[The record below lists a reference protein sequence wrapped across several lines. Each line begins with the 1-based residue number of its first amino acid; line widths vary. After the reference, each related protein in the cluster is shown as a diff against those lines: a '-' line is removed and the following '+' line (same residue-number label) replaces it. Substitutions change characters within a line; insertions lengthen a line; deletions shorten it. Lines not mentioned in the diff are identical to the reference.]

1 MKTLSRVMGSAVL
14 LAFTSPVLAQSAWNI
29 DPAHSAAQFQ
39 VKHLMISTVR
49 GEFGKLS
56 GTVSFDGKNFSTVKA
71 EAVIDAVSINTREKK
86 RDDHLKS
93 ADFFDAARFPTI
105 TFKSKRVEN
114 VKGTSFNLVGDLTMR
129 GVTRE
134 VALEVEATPVVK
146 GMGGESRIGATAT
159 ARLNRQDFGIKWNKA
174 LDSGGVVVSDD
185 VQITL
190 DLELTADNR
199 KLP

>member
-1 MKTLSRVMGSAVL
+1 MKNSSRVTGSAG
-14 LAFTSPVLAQSAWNI
+14 APAQSIWSI

-49 GEFGKLS
+49 GEFGKVS
-56 GTVSFDGKNFSTVKA
+56 GTVSFDGKNLSTVKV
-71 EAVIDAVSINTREKK
+71 EAVIDVGSISTREKK

-93 ADFFDAARFPTI
+93 PDFFDAAKFPTI
-105 TFKSKRVEN
+105 TFKSKRVKN
-114 VKGTSFNLVGDLTMR
+114 VKGSNFELVGDLTMR

-134 VALEVEATPVVK
+134 MTLEVEATPVVK

-159 ARLNRQDFGIKWNKA
+159 ARLNRQDFGIKWNRS
-174 LDSGGVVVSDD
+174 LDTGGVVVSDE

>member
-1 MKTLSRVMGSAVL
+1 MKNSSRVTGSAG
-14 LAFTSPVLAQSAWNI
+14 ALAQSIWSI

-49 GEFGKLS
+49 GEFGNLS
-56 GTVSFDGKNFSTVKA
+56 GTVSFDGKSFSTIKA
-71 EAVIDAVSINTREKK
+71 EAVIDVGSINTREKK
-86 RDDHLKS
+86 RDDHLRS
-93 ADFFDAARFPTI
+93 ADFFDAAKFPAI

-114 VKGTSFNLVGDLTMR
+114 VKGNNFNLVGDLTMR

-134 VALEVEATPVVK
+134 VTLAVEATPVVK
-146 GMGGESRIGATAT
+146 GMGGEPRIGATAT
-159 ARLNRQDFGIKWNKA
+159 ARLNRQDFGIKWNRS
-174 LDSGGVVVSDD
+174 LDAGGVVVSDE

-190 DLELTADNR
+190 DLELAAETR

>member
-1 MKTLSRVMGSAVL
+1 MKNSSMVIGLAVL
-14 LAFTSPVLAQSAWNI
+14 LGLASPVLAQFTWDI

-49 GEFGKLS
+49 GEFGKMS
-56 GTVSFDGKNFSTVKA
+56 GTVSFDGRNFSTVKA
-71 EAVIDAVSINTREKK
+71 EAVIDVGSINTREKK
-86 RDDHLKS
+86 RDDHLRS

-114 VKGTSFNLVGDLTMR
+114 VKGSNFKLVGDLTMR
-129 GVTRE
+129 GMTRE

-146 GMGGESRIGATAT
+146 GMGGEPRIGATAT
-159 ARLNRQDFGIKWNKA
+159 AKLNRQDFGIKWNRS
-174 LDSGGVVVSDD
+174 LDTGGVVVSNE

-190 DLELTADNR
+190 DLELTADSR

>member
-1 MKTLSRVMGSAVL
+1 MKNSSMLTGLVVL
-14 LAFTSPVLAQSAWNI
+14 LGFASPVLAQSTWDI

-49 GEFGKLS
+49 GEFGKMS

-71 EAVIDAVSINTREKK
+71 EAVIDVGSINTREKK
-86 RDDHLKS
+86 RDDHLRS
-93 ADFFDAARFPTI
+93 ADFFDAAKFPTI

-114 VKGTSFNLVGDLTMR
+114 VKGSNFNLVGDLTIR

-134 VALEVEATPVVK
+134 MILEVEATPVVK
-146 GMGGESRIGATAT
+146 GMEGEPRIGATAT
-159 ARLNRQDFGIKWNKA
+159 ARLNRQDFGIKWNRS
-174 LDSGGVVVSDD
+174 LDTGGVVVSDE

-190 DLELTADNR
+190 DLELTANSR